1 MYPAKLDRCC
11 SPRRRVLRPITVTL
25 IGACISEAS
34 VSPAL
39 VQCKFQ
45 HGNVFVCV
53 RQRTLVSSL
62 LSHVRPKRRRRA
74 GPPGH
79 ARKLHATRS
88 PLSPGLRITSH
99 RSRYYSSAV
108 FKKSVETKK
117 SAPFDSA
124 DFWKNRCKI
133 RWKSAKIYLIQNLNS
148 KIPNRPNSP
157 INRPN
162 GQWNR
167 PEQWI
172 QSNTFEWI

>member
-1 MYPAKLDRCC
+1 VLVYSAGTESRSARHTCICVPAMYPAKLDRCC

-99 RSRYYSSAV
+99 HSRYYSSAV
-108 FKKSVETKK
+108 FKK
-117 SAPFDSA
+117 PRRL
-124 DFWKNRCKI
+124 KNRLLPVFEKI
-133 RWKSAKIYLIQNLNS
+133 SQIR
-148 KIPNRPNSP
+148 
-157 INRPN
+157 
-162 GQWNR
+162 
-167 PEQWI
+167 
-172 QSNTFEWI
+172 

>member
-99 RSRYYSSAV
+99 RSRYYSSVV
-108 FKKSVETKK
+108 FKKTAETKEWV
-117 SAPFDSA
+117 PFDSA
-124 DFWKNRCKI
+124 GFWKNQSNSVKI
-133 RWKSAKIYLIQNLNS
+133 SQNLFDS
-148 KIPNRPNSP
+148 KFEQWNPNRLNSP

-162 GQWNR
+162 EQWNR